1 MIKLHPHQVRA
12 IKQANNRERVAYYL
26 DMGLAKTFVASEQ
39 AKLYQNDVILVIC
52 QNSKVSD
59 WSEHFEQFY
68 ENKVFAITN
77 VKILQNFLKYTG
89 KKVAVINY
97 EKTYRE
103 NYKKLLKLE
112 NFTLIIDESSV
123 LGNSKTNISK
133 TVQKLKFKNLILLSG
148 TPTSG
153 KYEKLWTQLNLLGWE
168 IKENKFCDQFLNR
181 TLLKRFGR
189 TFYQINK
196 SEPYKNVDRLKRKM
210 REYGCVFMK
219 TEEVFDL
226 PKQNFIE
233 VKVKNDKYYKEFEKH
248 AVVEFKSKL
257 FGEVEY
263 VGDTQLKQRLYLR
276 ELACIHNENKKEKL
290 KDIINSTE
298 GRLIIFYNF
307 NHEKEMIKNC
317 IPKDRPISYVNVRYS
332 R

>member
-1 MIKLHPHQVRA
+1 M
-12 IKQANNRERVAYYL
+12 
-26 DMGLAKTFVASEQ
+26 
-39 AKLYQNDVILVIC
+39 VIC

-77 VKILQNFLKYTG
+77 VKILQNYLKYTG

-103 NYKKLLKLE
+103 NYKELLKLE

-168 IKENKFCDQFLNR
+168 IKENKFYDQFLNR
-181 TLLKRFGR
+181 SLLKRFGR

-233 VKVKNDKYYKEFEKH
+233 MKVKNDKYYKEFEKH

-263 VGDTQLKQRLYLR
+263 VGDTQLK
-276 ELACIHNENKKEKL
+276 EKV
-290 KDIINSTE
+290 
-298 GRLIIFYNF
+298 IF
-307 NHEKEMIKNC
+307 KAI
-317 IPKDRPISYVNVRYS
+317 
-332 R
+332 